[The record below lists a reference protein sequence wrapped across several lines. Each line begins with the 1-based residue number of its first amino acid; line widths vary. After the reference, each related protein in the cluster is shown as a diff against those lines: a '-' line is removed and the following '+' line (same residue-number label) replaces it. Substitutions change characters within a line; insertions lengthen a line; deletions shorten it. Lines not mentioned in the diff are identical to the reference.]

1 MGNAGQF
8 HEGLVLFA
16 IFTAIGLGF
25 LFLDRWYRRALAAK
39 GRWPTVE
46 GTIISAS
53 LKKVLRGTGVYGPYT
68 HVPEVRNQYVV
79 DGQRYEG
86 NRVGYGDWGILDA
99 AEARKLLKSIP
110 SRIDRPGPLRS
121 GEAAR
126 RGAPDPEGDRVYVP
140 PHSGGDP
147 SVFRRDIPGRSD
159 LFACRWAWLT
169 SPRTWKMIG
178 ACSP

>member
-1 MGNAGQF
+1 MGWGVAGVTMGNAGQF

-86 NRVGYGDWGILDA
+86 NRVGYGDWGISDA
-99 AEARKLLKSIP
+99 AEARKLLNQYPPGSTALVHY
-110 SRIDRPGPLRS
+110 DRAKPRVAVLQTPKATGCTFPLIL
-121 GEAAR
+121 AVILLFF
-126 RGAPDPEGDRVYVP
+126 GAISLAGAIF
-140 PHSGGDP
+140 SLAGGH
-147 SVFRRDIPGRSD
+147 G
-159 LFACRWAWLT
+159 
-169 SPRTWKMIG
+169 
-178 ACSP
+178 